1 MFRCS
6 YIKVVVVGKQSLC
19 YDSIH
24 KKKNIEEQEEA
35 QYV

>member
-1 MFRCS
+1 MFRCH
-6 YIKVVVVGKQSLC
+6 YIKVVAVGKQSLC

-24 KKKNIEEQEEA
+24 KKKVEEQEEA